1 MKLYKRNAQGKPIVW
16 EGVKIDD
23 KTYKLTYG
31 LVGGNLH
38 TETVGSTYTSK
49 VDELE
54 SLIKAKRKAGYKSLE
69 DLYDNSPSNIKASD
83 NLLLYLN
90 TYLPKYN
97 NSNGEAILPMLAKTL
112 ETNKPFEKGDYAG
125 QWKINGLRCIVG
137 AVKSNDLFSD
147 FHLTFHSRE
156 GTEWNLSWLE
166 DLLVPKLKG
175 TELLELM
182 LDEGACLDGE
192 LYLPCH
198 TVNDINS
205 FVKNPATPFHDKLQY
220 WCYDIAVENFSA
232 EYRYELLEANLGS
245 NIINFKTKV
254 DHLNNTHQLVVLPTE
269 FNILNFDDAIT
280 FRDRYIDLGFEGLI
294 LRNEASEY
302 CFGSRKVNHMYKFK
316 RVFDGIFKIIDIIPE
331 GKKRSNLCKFV
342 LRNDINDATFE
353 CTLNAPQAEQE
364 RILVSKNSYI
374 GNYLACV
381 EYRER
386 SGVKQ
391 VPFHAKIVKL
401 IKHES

>member
-23 KTYKLTYG
+23 KTYQLTYG

-38 TETVGSTYTSK
+38 TETVGNTYTSK

-69 DLYDNSPSNIKASD
+69 DLYDNSPSNIRAND

-125 QWKINGLRCIVG
+125 QWKINGLRCIIG
-137 AVKSNDLFSD
+137 AVKANELFSK

-156 GTEWNLSWLE
+156 GTEWHLNWLE
-166 DLLVPKLKG
+166 DILAPKLEG

-192 LYLPCH
+192 LYLPGYA
-198 TVNDINS
+198 VNDINS

-232 EYRYELLEANLGS
+232 EYRYELLELNLGN
-245 NIINFKTKV
+245 NIINFKTKEE
-254 DHLNNTHQLVVLPTE
+254 HLNNKHQLIVLPTE
-269 FNILNFDDAIT
+269 LNILDFNDAVI
-280 FRDRYIDLGFEGLI
+280 FRNKYIDLGFEGLI

-316 RVFDGIFKIIDIIPE
+316 RVMDGIFKIIDIIPE
-331 GKKRSNLCKFV
+331 GKKRSNLCKFI

-374 GNYLACV
+374 GNYLAYV

-386 SGVKQ
+386 SGVRQ

-401 IKHES
+401 VKYES